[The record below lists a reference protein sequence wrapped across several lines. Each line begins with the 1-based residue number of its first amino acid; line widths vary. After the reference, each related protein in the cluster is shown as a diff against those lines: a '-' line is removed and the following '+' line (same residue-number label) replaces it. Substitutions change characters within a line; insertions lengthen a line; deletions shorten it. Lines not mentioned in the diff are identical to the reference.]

1 MKEKGARHQG
11 NGWRLMKEKK
21 LVEEEAYTWLSVR
34 KGSLKT
40 VRYRRKEWMI
50 EKNVDRMTLS
60 VEGMEGNDSGLK

>member
-1 MKEKGARHQG
+1 MEEKGARHQG

-40 VRYRRKEWMI
+40 VRERYRRKEWMI
-50 EKNVDRMTLS
+50 DKM
-60 VEGMEGNDSGLK
+60 